1 MRETGETEVYWLA
14 DKLKKL
20 PGEIRAMPGRDLIG
34 LREFY
39 GVRTVL
45 TDLAVRTEEHRR
57 AGS

>member
-1 MRETGETEVYWLA
+1 MREKGETEIFWLA
-14 DKLKKL
+14 DKLKKT
-20 PGEIRAMPGRDLIG
+20 PPEIRAMPARDLIG

-39 GVRTVL
+39 NIRAVL